1 MTASGPDQQLNDL
14 AGAITKSAGIP
25 LNRRSFLKGA
35 GLGSLALASLPTL
48 GSALA
53 GKAFAGDLLGFHLV
67 TLGSRGGVPIGP
79 GVQLLVVAGAGQI
92 HGDSISGGGRFA
104 RLRVPDPAA
113 PPFVLVDHGTWRA
126 KQVTGWA
133 PIGEAAGL
141 VAGVLDLLVDLTL
154 QSGDVVEDSAQV
166 VCNLGFVGLETE
178 LREGL
183 YTGTNFQPLHPEVGL
198 TAFVQ
203 L

>member
-1 MTASGPDQQLNDL
+1 MSTGNDPRYQGDL
-14 AGAITKSAGIP
+14 TGAIEHTTGIR
-25 LNRRSFLKGA
+25 LNRRTFLKGA

-48 GSALA
+48 GTALA
-53 GKAFAGDLLGFHLV
+53 GKAIAGDLLGFHLV

-79 GVQLLVVAGAGQI
+79 GVQLLVVAGAGQV

-113 PPFVLVDHGTWRA
+113 PPFNLVDHGPWRA
-126 KQVTGWA
+126 KRIIGWA
-133 PIGEAAGL
+133 PIGEAGGL
-141 VAGVLDLLVDLTL
+141 VAGVLDVLVDLTL
-154 QSGDVVEDSAQV
+154 QSGEVVEDSAKI
-166 VCNLGFVGLETE
+166 VCNLGFAGLETE

-183 YTGTNFQPLHPEVGL
+183 YTGTNFEPLHPEVGL